1 MKFDAVYAH
10 WQALPPARQRLLAVG
25 WLLVV
30 LMALYVAG
38 RPLLN
43 AWQDAL
49 RWQALTS
56 QASTLPPTRKM
67 IADDWGGL
75 ASASALVLTEARS
88 EGAGWQL
95 GGRLERP
102 DALAGFVERAAAR
115 GWRADGWLVSKDG
128 EGLRFDLQLQPRG
141 GEPQP

>member
-10 WQALPPARQRLLAVG
+10 WQALPPARQRLLAAG
-25 WLLVV
+25 WLLVA
-30 LMALYVAG
+30 LMIIYVAG

-49 RWQALTS
+49 RWQTLAI
-56 QASTLPPTRKM
+56 QASTLAPTQQLL
-67 IADDWGGL
+67 ADDWGRH
-75 ASASALVLTEARS
+75 ASASALVLTDVRPD
-88 EGAGWQL
+88 GAGWQL

-102 DALAGFVERAAAR
+102 DALAAFVERAAAR
-115 GWRADGWLVSKDG
+115 GWRADSWLVSKDD

-141 GEPQP
+141 GEPRP